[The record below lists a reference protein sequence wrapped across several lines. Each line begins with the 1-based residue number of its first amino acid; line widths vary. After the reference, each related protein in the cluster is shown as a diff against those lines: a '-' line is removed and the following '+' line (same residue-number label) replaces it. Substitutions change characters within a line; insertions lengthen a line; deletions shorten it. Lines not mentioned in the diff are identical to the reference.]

1 VRVDILPPNSSVKIS
16 FEEYLNILK
25 KFAPDG
31 LTRACPNSSAKTI
44 QDIMKLHR
52 PMLRRIY
59 LKFLSTQ
66 NHYSAKLDHKITPN
80 NVQNHGGSVRE
91 SLATGNG
98 GREGRGSQDGGD
110 GDAGKMDL
118 IIFLEFIQNGLI
130 VNLYKEQ
137 TKQQQQQQRLF
148 K

>member
-1 VRVDILPPNSSVKIS
+1 MDILPPNSSVKIS
-16 FEEYLNILK
+16 FEEYLTVLQ

-44 QDIMKLHR
+44 KEIMKLHR

-66 NHYSAKLDHKITPN
+66 NYYSAKLDHKITPN
-80 NVQNHGGSVRE
+80 NVQRSHHD
-91 SLATGNG
+91 G
-98 GREGRGSQDGGD
+98 GRENQGD
-110 GDAGKMDL
+110 DADAGKMDL
-118 IIFLEFIQNGLI
+118 IIFLEFIQNGFI
-130 VNLYKEQ
+130 VNLHKEQ
-137 TKQQQQQQRLF
+137 IQQQQQLF